1 MNDKK
6 NKNKP
11 VQSELD
17 ELKKLEIDENA
28 DMDEYVYYNGR
39 MMKRSALLKLK
50 KEALEEDDKK
60 ETK

>member
-1 MNDKK
+1 M
-6 NKNKP
+6 
-11 VQSELD
+11 D

-39 MMKRSALLKLK
+39 MMKRSTLLKLK

-60 ETK
+60 EKK